1 MPKEVSTKAKRYPI
15 LLAILLTSNLCA
27 FGQWD
32 WVNPLPQGNIIHDVK
47 FIGAN
52 SAIAVGDCGT
62 ILKTTDGGNTWNRME
77 SGTQEGLNRVFFM
90 DSSTGYAISNG
101 SSGLYKTTDG
111 GSTWSL
117 DHLFETFSMYDV
129 WFTSPMHGVAVGEEA
144 VFVTDDG
151 GVTWLWKP
159 PYTWN
164 YSVWYTGPSAAVM
177 ASDGYMYKSYNGGNS
192 WNIKHIGVNAWLGSL
207 FFLDATTGLHVG
219 RSGEILRTADA
230 GETWNNIGSG
240 TLHNLSA
247 AYISPSGTGFIVGD
261 SGTML
266 KTTDAGISW
275 APLPSITGYN
285 LKTIAFED
293 AHHGIIMGD
302 GGVLLMTIDDGNTWM
317 MLSSC
322 VTRKALNAVCFSG
335 PNTGFIAGDSATLL
349 KSSDGGNSWQPL
361 ALAANTDL
369 TSVCFTAPQTG
380 YVAGT
385 HGLAFKS
392 VDGGTSWN
400 PLPTGVTDDL
410 HGLSFP
416 DINTGYAVAKKSS
429 WDTTY
434 LIKTADAG
442 ASWTNRQV
450 AGYFVQAVT
459 FTSADTGF
467 AACNDGKILKTT
479 DGGNSWSLQC
489 TVPGIY
495 AFLSISFPTKNC
507 GFACG
512 YGVICKTTDAG
523 QHWDILYYGPLLF
536 THILFTDPMNGYAL
550 GFEPLAILFKTTD
563 GGVTWSEKAMD
574 QTCYPLNDLAF
585 RDAQSGIMV
594 GNNGLILKTG
604 NSGGIISGLN
614 TTGTGTDKEIRLYP
628 NPCNGHF
635 RVQLPGMEN
644 SVKIQV
650 CSMIGGELFSGDYAR
665 SRQIT
670 IALPSIPAGAC
681 LVKIT
686 TGSSVVVKKLVI
698 SR

>member
-1 MPKEVSTKAKRYPI
+1 MPHEVSSKAKRYTI
-15 LLAILLTSNLCA
+15 LLAILLTASLCA
-27 FGQWD
+27 NGQWS
-32 WVNPLPQGNIIHDVK
+32 WVNPLPQGNTIHQVK

-52 SAIAVGDCGT
+52 KAIAVGDCGT
-62 ILKTTDGGNTWNRME
+62 ILKTTDDGYTWSRME

-111 GSTWSL
+111 GSTWSP
-117 DHLFETFSMYDV
+117 DHFFDTFNMFDV
-129 WFTSPMHGVAVGEEA
+129 WFTSPTHGIAVGEEA
-144 VFVTDDG
+144 VFVTNDG

-164 YSVWYTGPSAAVM
+164 YSVWFTGPTTAVM

-192 WNIKHIGVNAWLGSL
+192 WTIKHIGVNAWLGSL
-207 FFLDATTGLHVG
+207 FFMDASIGLHVG

-230 GETWNNIGSG
+230 GETWDNIGSG
-240 TLHNLSA
+240 TLNNLSA

-266 KTTDAGISW
+266 KTTDAGVSW
-275 APLPSITGYN
+275 TPLPSIIGYN

-293 AHHGIIMGD
+293 SHHGIIMGD
-302 GGVLLMTIDDGNTWM
+302 RGILLMTIDGGITWM
-317 MLSSC
+317 MMSSC
-322 VTRKALNAVCFSG
+322 ISSKTLHAVCFSDS
-335 PNTGFIAGDSATLL
+335 NTGFIAGDSATLL
-349 KSSDGGNSWQPL
+349 KSSNGGDLWQPL

-369 TSVCFTAPQTG
+369 MSVCFTAPQTG

-385 HGLAFKS
+385 HGLAFKT

-400 PLPTGVTDDL
+400 PLPTGVTGDL

-416 DINTGYAVAKKSS
+416 DITTGYAVAFQAN

-434 LIKTADAG
+434 LIKTSDAG
-442 ASWTNRQV
+442 TSWTTKNIP
-450 AGYFVQAVT
+450 GFFVQAVT
-459 FTSADTGF
+459 FTSADTGY
-467 AACNDGKILKTT
+467 AACNEGKILKTT

-495 AFLSISFPTKNC
+495 ALLSLSFPTKNR

-512 YGVICKTTDAG
+512 YGAICKTTDAG
-523 QHWDILYYGPLLF
+523 LHWDVPYYGPLLF
-536 THILFTDPMNGYAL
+536 THILFSDPMNGYAL
-550 GFEPLAILFKTTD
+550 GFDPAILFKTTD
-563 GGVTWSEKAMD
+563 GGATWSEKQVD
-574 QTCYPLNDLAF
+574 RTCYPLNDLAF

-594 GNNGLILKTG
+594 GSHGVILKTG
-604 NSGGIISGLN
+604 NSGGIISGL
-614 TTGTGTDKEIRLYP
+614 TTAVTGPDKDIRLYP
-628 NPCNGHF
+628 NPCSSYF
-635 RVQLPGMEN
+635 RVQFPEIEN

-650 CSMIGGELFSGDYAR
+650 YSMLGREMFSGNYAR
-665 SRQIT
+665 TSQLT
-670 IALPSIPAGAC
+670 IALPFIPQGTC
-681 LVKIT
+681 LVRIT
-686 TGSSVVVKKLVI
+686 TASSAVVKKLLI